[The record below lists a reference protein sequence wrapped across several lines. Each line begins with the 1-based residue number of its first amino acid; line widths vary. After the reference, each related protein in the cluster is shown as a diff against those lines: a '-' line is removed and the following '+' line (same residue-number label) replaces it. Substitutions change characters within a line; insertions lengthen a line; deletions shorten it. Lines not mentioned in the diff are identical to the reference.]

1 MKVEYI
7 PQKQDIIWIDFDPSA
22 GKEIQNRRPA
32 LVISS
37 QKYSRATGFVAV
49 CPITQVQKL

>member
-7 PQKQDIIWIDFDPSA
+7 PQKQDIIWIDFDTSI
-22 GKEIQNRRPA
+22 GKEIQNRRPV

>member
-7 PQKQDIIWIDFDPSA
+7 PQKQDIIWINFAPSV
-22 GKEIQNRRPA
+22 GKEIQNRHPA

-49 CPITQVQKL
+49 CHITQVQKL